1 MLMSLRFIVVFF
13 FFINSYWSESNSS
26 KNSYCMY
33 ISLTMKQ
40 SPLSNITESLCPVH
54 RTLRGFEIIRIID
67 PLGERDKAN
76 DIHCLT

>member
-1 MLMSLRFIVVFF
+1 
-13 FFINSYWSESNSS
+13 
-26 KNSYCMY
+26 
-33 ISLTMKQ
+33 MKQ
-40 SPLSNITESLCPVH
+40 SPLSNITEYLCPVH